1 MVQIDRVS
9 TKDTQTICSSNLI
22 ASVNTFDDIYSESYE
37 IRLNICK

>member
-9 TKDTQTICSSNLI
+9 TKDAQTICSSNLI
-22 ASVNTFDDIYSESYE
+22 ASVNKFGDIYSESYE